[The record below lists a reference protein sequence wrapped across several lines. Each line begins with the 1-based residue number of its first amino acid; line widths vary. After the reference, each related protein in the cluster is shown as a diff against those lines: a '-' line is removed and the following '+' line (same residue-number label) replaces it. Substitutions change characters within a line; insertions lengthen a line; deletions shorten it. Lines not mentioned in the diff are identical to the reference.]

1 MSSGFQQRALSGC
14 LLIAT
19 LLLGTKSL
27 CAQTE
32 GQSRSVVIDTNPSP
46 THKPGQYFALIVGI
60 NDYQHLQHLSTP
72 RNDAQELTSVLSDQ
86 YGFKTQ
92 LLLEATRD
100 QIIEA
105 FDRYRRTLNDT
116 DSLLIYYAGH
126 GYFDEEMQEAYWAP
140 ADAAQ
145 DTFARWIIAEEVTG
159 AAQAFPA
166 RHVLVI
172 SDSCYSG
179 MLTQTARPSTIQD
192 RANSLEK
199 VLQTKSRSVMSSGAN
214 EPVADSDAPGHFS
227 KHSVFANLLLQ
238 DLSQFHE
245 NAFTAE
251 QLYGQIRQQVLVLEH
266 VKQSPLFKPIRGS
279 EEGGDFVFI
288 RVRSGDDAEGAA
300 IIHSHEKEPLPPPIN
315 LDEEAVRTALDNYE
329 EAYASMN
336 VRELKKVWPSLS
348 RDQEKAIKTGFEIPG
363 LKSVKVELRNRTLH
377 IEGSTATAMCDQWMI
392 YTIGGRRRPPQSNS
406 VEILLSKNSV
416 GDWAVNGVKGK

>member
-1 MSSGFQQRALSGC
+1 MSFGLQPRALSSC
-14 LLIAT
+14 LLATT
-19 LLLGTKSL
+19 LLVGTECL
-27 CAQTE
+27 RAQTE
-32 GQSRSVVIDTNPSP
+32 AQTRSVEVDAKRSP

-60 NDYQHLQHLSTP
+60 NDYQHLPHLLTP

-100 QIIEA
+100 QIIGA

-126 GYFDEEMQEAYWAP
+126 GYFDEETHHAYWAP
-140 ADAAQ
+140 VDAGQ
-145 DTFARWIIAEEVTG
+145 DTFARWIIAEDVTG

-179 MLTQTARPSTIQD
+179 MLTQDIGRSTISD
-192 RANSLEK
+192 RANSLQK
-199 VLQTKSRSVMSSGAN
+199 MLQTKSRYVMSSGGN

-227 KHSVFANLLLQ
+227 KHSVFANVLLQ
-238 DLSQFHE
+238 DLSQFQADE
-245 NAFTAE
+245 FTAE
-251 QLYGQIRQQVLVLEH
+251 QLFGQIRQQVRGRAN
-266 VKQSPLFKPIRGS
+266 QGPIFRPIQGS

-288 RVRSGDDAEGAA
+288 RVRRGED
-300 IIHSHEKEPLPPPIN
+300 IHSREKEPLPPPIN
-315 LDEEAVRTALDNYE
+315 PDAEAVRTALDNYE

-336 VRELKKVWPSLS
+336 VRELKKVWPSLTK
-348 RDQEKAIKTGFEIPG
+348 DQEKAIKSGFETPG
-363 LKSVKVELRNRTLH
+363 LKAVKVELRNRTVH
-377 IEGSTATAMCDQWMI
+377 IDRGTATAICDQWMI
-392 YTIGGRRRPPQSNS
+392 YTFGGRKRPPQTNS

>member
-1 MSSGFQQRALSGC
+1 MSFGPRQRALANC
-14 LLIAT
+14 LLTAA
-19 LLLGTKSL
+19 LLVGTKPL

-32 GQSRSVVIDTNPSP
+32 GQTRSVEVDTKSSP
-46 THKPGQYFALIVGI
+46 THKPGHYFALVIGI
-60 NDYQHLQHLSTP
+60 NDYQHLPHLLTP
-72 RNDAQELTSVLSDQ
+72 RNDAQELMSVLSDQ

-100 QIIEA
+100 QIIGA

-126 GYFDEEMQEAYWAP
+126 GYFDDEMHEAYWAP
-140 ADAAQ
+140 VDAGE

-179 MLTQTARPSTIQD
+179 MLTQDTGRSTIPD

-199 VLQTKSRSVMSSGAN
+199 VLQTKSRQVMSSGGD

-227 KHSVFANLLLQ
+227 KHSVFANVLLQ
-238 DLSQFHE
+238 DLSQFQANE
-245 NAFTAE
+245 FTAE
-251 QLYGQIRQQVLVLEH
+251 QLFGQIRQQVLERA
-266 VKQSPLFKPIRGS
+266 KQGPLFRPIRGS
-279 EEGGDFVFI
+279 EEGGDFVFV
-288 RVRSGDDAEGAA
+288 RVRGGNVNEGAA
-300 IIHSHEKEPLPPPIN
+300 IIHSHEKEPLPRPIN
-315 LDEEAVRTALDNYE
+315 PDEEAVRTALDNYE
-329 EAYASMN
+329 QAYASMN

-348 RDQEKAIKTGFEIPG
+348 RDQEKEIKRGFETPG

-377 IEGSTATAMCDQWMI
+377 IDGSTATAMCDQWMI
-392 YTIGGRRRPPQSNS
+392 YTFGGRRRPPQSNS

>member
-1 MSSGFQQRALSGC
+1 MSSGFQQRALSSC
-14 LLIAT
+14 FLTAT
-19 LLLGTKSL
+19 LLLCTDCLS
-27 CAQTE
+27 AQTE

-92 LLLEATRD
+92 LLLDATRD
-100 QIIEA
+100 QIIQA

-140 ADAAQ
+140 VDAAQ
-145 DTFARWIIAEEVTG
+145 DTFARWIIAEDVTG

-179 MLTQTARPSTIQD
+179 MLTQDERQSTIQD

-227 KHSVFANLLLQ
+227 KHSVFANILLQ
-238 DLSQFHE
+238 DLSQSDE
-245 NAFTAE
+245 NEFTAE
-251 QLYGQIRQQVLVLEH
+251 QLYGQIRQQVPERA
-266 VKQSPLFKPIRGS
+266 KQSPLFKPIRGS

-288 RVRSGDDAEGAA
+288 RVRGGDATEGAA

-315 LDEEAVRTALDNYE
+315 RDEEAVRTALDDYE
-329 EAYASMN
+329 KAYASMN

-348 RDQEKAIKTGFEIPG
+348 RDQEKAIKTGFETPG
-363 LKSVKVELRNRTLH
+363 LKWVKVELRNRTLH

-416 GDWAVNGVKGK
+416 GDWAVNGVKGR

>member
-1 MSSGFQQRALSGC
+1 MSSGFQQLSSC
-14 LLIAT
+14 LLTAT
-19 LLLGTKSL
+19 LLVGTESL

-32 GQSRSVVIDTNPSP
+32 GQTRSVVVDTKPSP

-60 NDYQHLQHLSTP
+60 NDYQHLPHLSTP
-72 RNDAQELTSVLSDQ
+72 RNDAQELTSILSDQ

-100 QIIEA
+100 QIIGA

-126 GYFDEEMQEAYWAP
+126 GYFDDEMHEAYWAP
-140 ADAAQ
+140 ADAGE
-145 DTFARWIIAEEVTG
+145 DTLARWIIAEDVTG

-179 MLTQTARPSTIQD
+179 MLTQETGRSTIPD

-199 VLQTKSRSVMSSGAN
+199 VLQTKSRQVMSSGGD

-227 KHSVFANLLLQ
+227 KHSVFANVLLQ
-238 DLSQFHE
+238 DLSQFE
-245 NAFTAE
+245 ANEFTAE
-251 QLYGQIRQQVLVLEH
+251 QLFGQIRQQVRGRAQQV
-266 VKQSPLFKPIRGS
+266 PLLKPIQGS

-288 RVRSGDDAEGAA
+288 RVRRGDVNEGAA
-300 IIHSHEKEPLPPPIN
+300 SIHSHEKEPLPPPIN
-315 LDEEAVRTALDNYE
+315 PDEEGVRAALDNYE

-348 RDQEKAIKTGFEIPG
+348 RDQEKAIKGGFETPG
-363 LKSVKVELRNRTLH
+363 LKAVNVKLRNRSVR
-377 IEGSTATAMCDQWMI
+377 IDGGTATAMCDQWMI
-392 YTIGGRRRPPQSNS
+392 YTLAGRRRPPQTNS